1 MEKKSSLFS
10 GWVFLPIS
18 LLLLL
23 LDQLSKFLATLF
35 FSLGEGLKITSFFN
49 LYLVHNHGAAFSFL
63 ANAGGWQ
70 KGFFIGVSSVV
81 SLIILIWLFKLKARQ
96 QKLLCLALSL
106 LLGGAVGNLIDRI
119 LYGYVIDFLDFHW
132 QQYHWPVFNFADV
145 GISIG
150 VFLLLIDSIKNRKT
164 K

>member
-81 SLIILIWLFKLKARQ
+81 SLIILIWLLKLKARQ